1 MIVLDTNVIS
11 ELMRSRV
18 APAVEAWVNHFCL
31 ADLFISAVT
40 RAEVERGVN
49 LVPRGANRNTYRT
62 LADRTF
68 ALFKGR
74 CLPFEETAAIYFGK
88 VQARRQRAGR
98 PISTEDA
105 QIASIA
111 LSHGMKVATRNT
123 RDFQGIDG
131 LEVVN
136 PFVEKISD

>member
-1 MIVLDTNVIS
+1 LIVLDTNVIS
-11 ELMRSRV
+11 ELMRSRI

-31 ADLFISAVT
+31 ADMYITAIT

-49 LVPRGANRNTYRT
+49 LMPRGANRNTCRA
-62 LADRTF
+62 LANRTF

-88 VQARRQRAGR
+88 VQVRRQHAGR
-98 PISTEDA
+98 PIATEDA

-111 LSHGMKVATRNT
+111 LTHGMKVATRNT
-123 RDFQGIDG
+123 RDFQSIDG
-131 LEVVN
+131 LEVIN
-136 PFVEKISD
+136 PWEDETSD

>member
-1 MIVLDTNVIS
+1 LIVLDTNVIS

>member
-1 MIVLDTNVIS
+1 
-11 ELMRSRV
+11 MRSRV

>member
-1 MIVLDTNVIS
+1 
-11 ELMRSRV
+11 MRSRI

-31 ADLFISAVT
+31 ADIYITAIT

-49 LVPRGANRNTYRT
+49 LMPRGANRNTYRA

-98 PISTEDA
+98 PIATEDA

-111 LSHGMKVATRNT
+111 LTHGMKVATRNT
-123 RDFQGIDG
+123 RDFQSIDG
-131 LEVVN
+131 LEVID
-136 PFVEKISD
+136 PWEDETSD

>member
-11 ELMRSRV
+11 ELMRSRI

-31 ADLFISAVT
+31 ADMYITAIT

-49 LVPRGANRNTYRT
+49 LMPRGANRNTYRA

-98 PISTEDA
+98 PIATEDA

-111 LSHGMKVATRNT
+111 LTHGMKVATRNT
-123 RDFQGIDG
+123 RDFKGIDG
-131 LEVVN
+131 LEVIN
-136 PFVEKISD
+136 PWEDETTD